1 VDLTA
6 SKGAFRSVSWLLALV
21 VLVNLAALSLL
32 RVYSSLNL
40 WTDVASVPGL
50 QNQTHS
56 MVLAVLLALAA
67 PTVAS
72 ALLLWPILHWLRRRD
87 GTDAVPLAVADNA
100 ANVPLRLAVISLLG
114 WSLVTVHA
122 VLRYAS
128 NIDEIPLSLGAHL
141 VVRPLLAG
149 LVAASATFFAADYMC
164 RTRIWPYLLSG
175 TQIAGNH
182 RLWRVRVSHR
192 LLVLWLAIGFFPLAA
207 TALTSLAGVVGL
219 DLSTHP
225 VLGRLVS
232 TVLLIAASAC
242 VVGAWLAWLVAR
254 SIGRPLEVLEAA
266 MARFRSGK
274 LDTRL
279 PVTATDETGA
289 LTEGFNLMAGRLS
302 DSYSALETRNRE
314 LAAALDRVEFL
325 EHVKRSLDR
334 FVPDAVRRA
343 IEKNPDAPGLAKA
356 AKDVTVLFLD
366 IEGYSHLSEALSR
379 PALNALVER
388 YFSLFLASIRA
399 EGGDINETAGDGLMI
414 IFQAGRPEEH
424 ASAAIRAAL
433 AIREQTSA
441 ANRNAIEG
449 HPPIVVNIG
458 ISSGECDVGATRFHG
473 PAGERWTFTA
483 SGTVTNLAARL
494 GDRAKGGQILIAA
507 ETAARVRE
515 RFALR
520 SLELVSLKNLSS
532 SVEVWEV
539 RSIRA
544 ANL

>member
-1 VDLTA
+1 VPKRA
-6 SKGAFRSVSWLLALV
+6 SRSVSWLLALV
-21 VLVNLAALSLL
+21 ILVNLAALSLL
-32 RVYSSLNL
+32 RTYSSLNL
-40 WTDVASVPGL
+40 WADVASVPGL

-56 MVLAVLLALAA
+56 MLLAALLAVVA
-67 PTVAS
+67 PAVAS
-72 ALLLWPILHWLRRRD
+72 AALLWPILSWLRL
-87 GTDAVPLAVADNA
+87 GPVVGEGVPLAVAERA
-100 ANVPLRLAVISLLG
+100 ANVPLRLAALSLLG
-114 WSLVTVHA
+114 WLLVTAHA
-122 VLRYAS
+122 VFRYVS
-128 NIDEIPLSLGAHL
+128 DFDVIPLALGAHL
-141 VVRPLLAG
+141 VLRPLLAG
-149 LVAASATFFAADYMC
+149 LVAASATFFAADYIC
-164 RTRIWPYLLSG
+164 RTRAWPYLLAG
-175 TQIAGNH
+175 TRIAGNT

-207 TALTSLAGVVGL
+207 TALTSLAGVAGL
-219 DLSTHP
+219 DLSTDP

-232 TVLLIAASAC
+232 TVLLISASAC
-242 VVGAWLAWLVAR
+242 AVGAWLAWLVAR

-266 MARFRSGK
+266 MARLRSNQF
-274 LDTRL
+274 DARL

-314 LAAALDRVEFL
+314 LAEALDRVVFL
-325 EHVKRSLDR
+325 EHVKRGLDR

-343 IEKNPDAPGLAKA
+343 IETNPEAPGLAKA

-366 IEGYSHLSEALSR
+366 IEGYARLSEALPR

-424 ASAAIRAAL
+424 ACAAVGAAL
-433 AIREQTSA
+433 AIREETSV
-441 ANRNAIEG
+441 ANRDPVEG

-494 GDRAKGGQILIAA
+494 GDHAKGGQILIAA
-507 ETAARVRE
+507 ETATRVRD
-515 RFALR
+515 RFSLR
-520 SLELVSLKNLSS
+520 SLGSLSLKNLSGG
-532 SVEVWEV
+532 VEAWEV
-539 RSIRA
+539 EGRP
-544 ANL
+544 